1 MTRGQQSHINISVVP
16 GNALEFKD
24 DDFLCL
30 VLGLTSQD
38 IFDLLKIQAINSIL
52 AFLQTP
58 DVLAVLDVD
67 STALS
72 GLRNQLCFPLNNN
85 SFVVR
90 AGVRANIEYLGRLF
104 QAKVGD
110 ALKRRS
116 IKRTVP
122 PVPLQPMMPTT
133 GATPLFTISSAP
145 SLVFLS
151 VKEHN
156 SSLNRTLKEWWVK
169 DRREWN
175 LQNEELTEGVDYKLV
190 VSSSPDSASLVC
202 GCGTVVILHLHRAH
216 YQLSGYH
223 KHLRTKHCNVINKK
237 QDGSA
242 SDDEESDDDSA
253 TTGKRNGKRP
263 APPPALA
270 TRSKRHRTTNS
281 VN

>member
-1 MTRGQQSHINISVVP
+1 MTQGQQSHINISVLP
-16 GNALEFKD
+16 SHALEFKD
-24 DDFLCL
+24 DDFLRL
-30 VLGLTSQD
+30 VLGLTSQG
-38 IFDLLKIQAINSIL
+38 IFDLLKI
-52 AFLQTP
+52 
-58 DVLAVLDVD
+58 
-67 STALS
+67 
-72 GLRNQLCFPLNNN
+72 
-85 SFVVR
+85 
-90 AGVRANIEYLGRLF
+90 

-122 PVPLQPMMPTT
+122 SVPLQPMMPTT
-133 GATPLFTISSAP
+133 GATPLFTTSSALP
-145 SLVFLS
+145 LVSLS
-151 VKEHN
+151 VKEHK
-156 SSLNRTLKEWWVK
+156 SSLNRTLKECWVK
-169 DRREWN
+169 NRSKWN

-190 VSSSPDSASLVC
+190 VSVSPDSASLVC
-202 GCGTVVILHLHRAH
+202 GCGTVIILHLHRAH

-223 KHLRTKHCNVINKK
+223 KHLRTKRCNVINKK

-281 VN
+281 VS

>member
-1 MTRGQQSHINISVVP
+1 MTQGQQFYINISVLL

-24 DDFLCL
+24 DDFLRL
-30 VLGLTSQD
+30 VLDLTSQA
-38 IFDLLKIQAINSIL
+38 IFDLLKIPAINSI
-52 AFLQTP
+52 
-58 DVLAVLDVD
+58 
-67 STALS
+67 
-72 GLRNQLCFPLNNN
+72 
-85 SFVVR
+85 
-90 AGVRANIEYLGRLF
+90 

-116 IKRTVP
+116 IKRTVA

-133 GATPLFTISSAP
+133 GATPLFTTSSAAP
-145 SLVFLS
+145 LVSLS
-151 VKEHN
+151 VKEHK
-156 SSLNRTLKEWWVK
+156 SSLNPTLKEWWAK
-169 DRREWN
+169 NRSKWN

-190 VSSSPDSASLVC
+190 VSLPPDSASLVC
-202 GCGTVVILHLHRAH
+202 GCGTVIILHLHRAH

-223 KHLRTKHCNVINKK
+223 KHLLTKRCNVINKK
-237 QDGSA
+237 LDGSA
-242 SDDEESDDDSA
+242 SDDDSA

>member
-1 MTRGQQSHINISVVP
+1 MTQGQQSHINISVLP

-24 DDFLCL
+24 DDFLRL

-38 IFDLLKIQAINSIL
+38 IFDLLKIQA
-52 AFLQTP
+52 FLQTP
-58 DVLAVLDVD
+58 DILAVLNVH

-90 AGVRANIEYLGRLF
+90 AEVRANIEYLGRLF

-116 IKRTVP
+116 IKRAVH
-122 PVPLQPMMPTT
+122 PVPLQSMMPTT
-133 GATPLFTISSAP
+133 GAIPPLVS
-145 SLVFLS
+145 LS
-151 VKEHN
+151 VKEHT

-169 DRREWN
+169 NRSEWN
-175 LQNEELTEGVDYKLV
+175 LQNKELTEGVDYKLV

-202 GCGTVVILHLHRAH
+202 GCGTVIILNLHRAH

-223 KHLRTKHCNVINKK
+223 KHLRTKRCNVINKK
-237 QDGSA
+237 QDRSA
-242 SDDEESDDDSA
+242 SDDEKSDDDSA

-263 APPPALA
+263 APPPVLV
-270 TRSKRHRTTNS
+270 TRSKCHRTINS